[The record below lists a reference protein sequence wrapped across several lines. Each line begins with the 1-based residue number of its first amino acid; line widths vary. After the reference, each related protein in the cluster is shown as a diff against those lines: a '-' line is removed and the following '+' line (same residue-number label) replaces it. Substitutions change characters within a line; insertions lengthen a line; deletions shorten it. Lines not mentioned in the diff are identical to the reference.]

1 MRKSSAWGIA
11 AALLALAPLPAAFG
25 QSATTGPTA
34 PAPVSIFGQATF
46 PAKQRPAGNPELVER
61 GQALFGINCKACHG
75 GDLRGGDLGGP
86 NLLRSALVLGDQ
98 DGEAI
103 IPVVRQGRPAS
114 QGGPPMPAL
123 PLPVSD
129 VQAIVEYIHSV
140 LARKQN
146 QGGPP
151 PLEAKPLN
159 ILVGNAARGQQYFAG
174 HCRSCH
180 AAEGDLKGIAT
191 RAGSAANLQDSW
203 VAGRA
208 VAPPGSTPAPV
219 PTGVKVTLSSG
230 ETLQGTLKRIDDFTV
245 SLTLADGQYR
255 SFTRQGPQAVRAVQI
270 EDPLAP
276 HRQLLTRYT
285 DADMHDVTAYLETL
299 K

>member
-1 MRKSSAWGIA
+1 
-11 AALLALAPLPAAFG
+11 
-25 QSATTGPTA
+25 
-34 PAPVSIFGQATF
+34 
-46 PAKQRPAGNPELVER
+46 
-61 GQALFGINCKACHG
+61 
-75 GDLRGGDLGGP
+75 
-86 NLLRSALVLGDQ
+86 
-98 DGEAI
+98 
-103 IPVVRQGRPAS
+103 
-114 QGGPPMPAL
+114 MPAL

-151 PLEAKPLN
+151 PLAEKPLN
-159 ILVGNAARGQQYFAG
+159 ILVGNAARGQQYFAA

-208 VAPPGSTPAPV
+208 IAPPGSTPVPV
-219 PTGVKVTLSSG
+219 PTGVTVTLRSG

-255 SFTRQGPQAVRAVQI
+255 SFTREGPQAVRAVQI